1 MTTTI
6 YLAVVRLDHQT
17 TEYYLA
23 DKVTVL
29 LGGVFELQGAQRL
42 NCPTSSFDTVLWGLH
57 PGRNPLEGGRLS
69 RGRWPKIT
77 LMTITAPSVFIMEF
91 EVEA

>member
-6 YLAVVRLDHQT
+6 YLAVVRLDYQT
-17 TEYYLA
+17 VEYHLA

-29 LGGVFELQGAQRL
+29 LGGVFELQGVQRL
-42 NCPTSSFDTVLWGLH
+42 NCPISSFDTVLCDLH
-57 PGRNPLEGGRLS
+57 PGKHPLEGGRLS
-69 RGRWPKIT
+69 QGRWPKIA